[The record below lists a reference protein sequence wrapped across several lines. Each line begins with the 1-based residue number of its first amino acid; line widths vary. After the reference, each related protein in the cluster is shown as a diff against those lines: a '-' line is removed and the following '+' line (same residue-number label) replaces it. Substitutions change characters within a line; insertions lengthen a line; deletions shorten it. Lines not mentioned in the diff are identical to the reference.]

1 MGGRSIYLSL
11 LIACTNGVL
20 VVLRQLRARYGPIV
34 TLHLGSEPSIFI
46 TTHEAAHKALVQGG
60 SIFAS
65 RPPAL
70 ETTRIMLSN
79 ETTVTTA
86 PYGPLW
92 LQLRQNFMSA
102 FHPSRLHYVFRW
114 PEMGTEHT

>member
-1 MGGRSIYLSL
+1 MGGNEQVDPFISL
-11 LIACTNGVL
+11 LIACINGVL

-86 PYGPLW
+86 PYGPLYG
-92 LQLRQNFMSA
+92 S
-102 FHPSRLHYVFRW
+102 SSVKISCLHFILHAYIRI
-114 PEMGTEHT
+114 PMAGNGR